1 MYHYLYVILPF
12 ILSFIIIHAFNSN
25 NKEIKMKFKL
35 FSLVERESIHYNKVM
50 DSNRKL
56 DYDYNR
62 SDRKSNDKSEF
73 NKISS
78 KHNNLVEKIISSTD
92 SKHHS
97 NNIISS
103 SSPSSSSVLLDLPSL
118 QDIQTEAMYTKRN
131 IQSVDFCMKTSGYP
145 SKIIKKSI
153 YLNILTSLQEEKSK
167 LQRSN

>member
-25 NKEIKMKFKL
+25 SKEIKMKFKL
-35 FSLVERESIHYNKVM
+35 FSLVERESIYYNKVM

-56 DYDYNR
+56 DYNR
-62 SDRKSNDKSEF
+62 SDRKCNEKNEF
-73 NKISS
+73 NKISN
-78 KHNNLVEKIISSTD
+78 KHNLVEKIISSTD

-103 SSPSSSSVLLDLPSL
+103 SSPSSSSTLLDLPSL

-167 LQRSN
+167 NQRKN